1 MNTQTS
7 WNDGSDDLNNINDDI
22 SLSAAEKDALG
33 EIGNICMGTSA
44 TTLSTLL
51 GKRVTIT
58 TPKVNISRGSE
69 YLDEYEK
76 PVVLT
81 EVQYTQGIDGGNTL
95 LIKKEDAL
103 LITSLLMG
111 SNPSNGVS
119 EEMEEYYLSA
129 ISEVMNQMVG
139 SSSTALATALHV
151 QVNISPPVTTELTSD
166 GKDELKQQSDV
177 SIVISFRMEI
187 EDLLVSNIMQV
198 MPYRFGKK
206 LVSSLYGEEETVRQ
220 PKAPD
225 NINRNKESVG
235 SGMGSNTN
243 RDAYNE
249 KNRRDVDLKDVQFQ
263 SFDTQKYGQT
273 GPSSNIDLIIDV
285 PLQVTVVLGKTK
297 KNIREILELGMGSVI
312 VLDRL
317 AGEMVDVLVNGKV
330 FARGEVVVIN
340 DNYGVRITELT
351 DAAQVKS

>member
-1 MNTQTS
+1 
-7 WNDGSDDLNNINDDI
+7 
-22 SLSAAEKDALG
+22 
-33 EIGNICMGTSA
+33 
-44 TTLSTLL
+44 
-51 GKRVTIT
+51 
-58 TPKVNISRGSE
+58 
-69 YLDEYEK
+69 
-76 PVVLT
+76 
-81 EVQYTQGIDGGNTL
+81 VQYTQGIDGGNTF

-111 SNPSNGVS
+111 NDPSNGVS

-151 QVNISPPVTTELTSD
+151 QVNISPPATKELTNDEKIERKHSD
-166 GKDELKQQSDV
+166 DV

-187 EDLLVSNIMQV
+187 EDLLVSNIMQI

-206 LVSSLYGEEETVRQ
+206 LVSSLYGEEENVRQ
-220 PKAPD
+220 PKPPE

-249 KNRRDVDLKDVQFQ
+249 KNRKDMDLKDVQFQ
-263 SFDTQKYGQT
+263 SFDTSRFGQT
-273 GPSSNIDLIIDV
+273 GPSNNIDLIIDV

-297 KNIREILELGMGSVI
+297 KNIKEILELGMGSVI

-351 DAAQVKS
+351 EAGQIKS